1 MLTLPFT
8 ISLFANCSHI
18 WRSHVCQIAGLWLHS
33 RVASNTSPKR
43 QLKLR
48 TVQGQENCLSEAL
61 GVIRH
66 SFKNVFSVRLTFLK
80 EGIFLLLNFPLSSSK
95 LKACFGW
102 SLLERIRECLLWWIE
117 WSWQFCPGGGSEGVK
132 SALHFVE
139 RCWSQQDY
147 MHLLILS
154 LANWSQRQRTSSTW
168 AESAE
173 EISV

>member
-33 RVASNTSPKR
+33 RVASSTSPKR
-43 QLKLR
+43 QLKLQ

-147 MHLLILS
+147 MHLLIL
-154 LANWSQRQRTSSTW
+154 
-168 AESAE
+168 
-173 EISV
+173 